1 MYSFFYTNLFISGIP
16 SGMEPRELAKV
27 LELYGEMNS
36 LPCAF
41 SPRFRKGKYNPY
53 MSPEENMIPR
63 HDEERYNVV
72 LYGFRVNLAA
82 TENMGRMLLI
92 IIQMNKRMRHS
103 WIDSDRQPQYIFIS
117 EDNCPV
123 PMGLFNQLL
132 WSEDRRFSTIKPSV
146 NVVTPVEQTVTFVE
160 NKMTQKETKSEDTT
174 KFDKALW
181 DQIEKETRNDML
193 RQPKE
198 VTEYNRWFLNTV
210 RNRHAKQA
218 AEAEA
223 AKQAAE
229 AEAAEQAAEREY
241 IANWAKNKER
251 TELIQ
256 MRNDS

>member
-1 MYSFFYTNLFISGIP
+1 MSSFFFTNLFISGIP
-16 SGMEPRELAKV
+16 TGMGPHELAKV

-53 MSPEENMIPR
+53 MSPQENLIPH

-72 LYGFRVNLAA
+72 LYGFRVNLAS
-82 TENMGRMLLI
+82 TVNMGRMLLT
-92 IIQMNKRMRHS
+92 IIQMKRRMRHA
-103 WIDSDRQPQYIFIS
+103 WIDSEGQPQYIFIS
-117 EDNCPV
+117 EDNRPV
-123 PMGLFNQLL
+123 SMGLFNQLL

-174 KFDKALW
+174 KFDKALL
-181 DQIEKETRNDML
+181 DQIEKETQDEWCCHE
-193 RQPKE
+193 E
-198 VTEYNRWFLNTV
+198 VAEYNRWFLNTV

-218 AEAEA
+218 AE
-223 AKQAAE
+223 
-229 AEAAEQAAEREY
+229 REY
-241 IANWAKNKER
+241 IANWRKNKER

>member
-1 MYSFFYTNLFISGIP
+1 M
-16 SGMEPRELAKV
+16 
-27 LELYGEMNS
+27 
-36 LPCAF
+36 
-41 SPRFRKGKYNPY
+41 
-53 MSPEENMIPR
+53 
-63 HDEERYNVV
+63 
-72 LYGFRVNLAA
+72 
-82 TENMGRMLLI
+82 
-92 IIQMNKRMRHS
+92 
-103 WIDSDRQPQYIFIS
+103 
-117 EDNCPV
+117 
-123 PMGLFNQLL
+123 

-251 TELIQ
+251 TELIH

>member
-1 MYSFFYTNLFISGIP
+1 
-16 SGMEPRELAKV
+16 
-27 LELYGEMNS
+27 
-36 LPCAF
+36 
-41 SPRFRKGKYNPY
+41 
-53 MSPEENMIPR
+53 
-63 HDEERYNVV
+63 
-72 LYGFRVNLAA
+72 
-82 TENMGRMLLI
+82 MGVRA
-92 IIQMNKRMRHS
+92 
-103 WIDSDRQPQYIFIS
+103 PP
-117 EDNCPV
+117 DNCPV

-181 DQIEKETRNDML
+181 DQIEKETQDEWCCHE
-193 RQPKE
+193 E
-198 VTEYNRWFLNTV
+198 VAEYNRWFLNTV
-210 RNRHAKQA
+210 RNRH
-218 AEAEA
+218 

>member
-1 MYSFFYTNLFISGIP
+1 
-16 SGMEPRELAKV
+16 
-27 LELYGEMNS
+27 
-36 LPCAF
+36 
-41 SPRFRKGKYNPY
+41 
-53 MSPEENMIPR
+53 
-63 HDEERYNVV
+63 
-72 LYGFRVNLAA
+72 
-82 TENMGRMLLI
+82 MGVRA
-92 IIQMNKRMRHS
+92 
-103 WIDSDRQPQYIFIS
+103 PP
-117 EDNCPV
+117 DNCPV

-198 VTEYNRWFLNTV
+198 VAEYNRWFLNTV